1 MADLYGSAGGAVS
14 PTPGPAPTLGG
25 TLYVKSNDGSETLY
39 SRAYQGMP
47 GEAYYY
53 FDNSEHL
60 NGVYYYDGMA
70 RPGTDPYTLLYSLA
84 DYPGLNTSPNQSDP
98 NIESGQTLDISSS
111 DVTVYVASGKKAL
124 NKIIKNGETVL
135 DLTGDTVT
143 EENIGTG
150 VIAHDSTGKQIT
162 GKGSIKK
169 NLKGKAIY
177 ITENGEFEITPDT
190 GYDGMDKASVLVAVP
205 SGGHDG
211 IYGAEWAGTSDPSWT
226 RTDDAAN
233 FSDPVPYVAGA
244 TNYGS
249 PFDNIMPWAGM
260 QIVEDAEA
268 GILVSVP
275 KFWYKL
281 TGGGGSPL
289 KIQIANHY
297 VSGYS
302 VSPMHMDRGDGK
314 GERGIVFIG
323 RYHCDTDYKSTTGV
337 KPKVSITRSAARSGI
352 HALGNN
358 VWQGDFAMRF
368 TIWLLYLVEYAD
380 WGSQWVIGA
389 GCGDNISPPAPG
401 VFGGVEVGYTDS
413 MPYHTG
419 TNLSSKRTFG
429 YGTQYRYIEGL
440 WDNCFDWLDGCYY
453 NSNGLNLIKNPA
465 SFSDSSGGTL
475 AGKPVSGIPK
485 VMSVSTSGGY
495 PIFYPTTTGGSYE
508 SDSGIRIT
516 AEGSYVPDNW
526 YFSSSYPCLCAGGI
540 FSGNASYGLFCVLFN
555 GSGFAGESRGCR
567 LQKLP

>member
-1 MADLYGSAGGAVS
+1 MAINKVTKDGQAIIDLSNDTVLSAGDIVS
-14 PTPGPAPTLGG
+14 GKVGHLQDGTQATGTAPT
-25 TLYVKSNDGSETLY
+25 
-39 SRAYQGMP
+39 
-47 GEAYYY
+47 
-53 FDNSEHL
+53 
-60 NGVYYYDGMA
+60 GVQ
-70 RPGTDPYTLLYSLA
+70 R
-84 DYPGLNTSPNQSDP
+84 
-98 NIESGQTLDISSS
+98 SSS
-111 DVTVYVASGKKAL
+111 DVTASGQTVTVPAGVYSSQVQKSVASGTAGTPTATKGSVS
-124 NKIIKNGETVL
+124 NHSV
-135 DLTGDTVT
+135 TVT
-143 EENIGTG
+143 PKVTNTTG
-150 VIAHDSTGKQIT
+150 YIT
-162 GKGSIKK
+162 GGTKTGSAVTVSASELVSGSETK
-169 NLKGKAIY
+169 
-177 ITENGEFEITPDT
+177 TENGT
-190 GYDGMDKASVLVAVP
+190 YDVTNLASLVVNV
-205 SGGHDG
+205 SGGGGGGAG

-268 GILVSVP
+268 GTLVSVP

-281 TGGGGSPL
+281 SGGGGSPL
-289 KIQIANHY
+289 KIQIANHAE
-297 VSGYS
+297 GGFS

-314 GERGIVFIG
+314 GERGIAFIG

-337 KPKVSITRSAARSGI
+337 KPKVSITRSTARSGI

-389 GCGDNISPPAPG
+389 GCGDGTSPMDG
-401 VFGGVEVGYTDS
+401 VKAMGYTDS

-440 WDNCFDWLDGCYY
+440 WDNVYDWLDGCYY
-453 NSNGLNLIKNPA
+453 NSNGLNLIKNPS

-475 AGKPVSGIPK
+475 AGLPVSGIPK
-485 VMSVSTSGGY
+485 VMSVSTNGGY

-508 SDSGIRIT
+508 SSSGGSIT
-516 AEGSYVPDNW
+516 AEGSYVPDYW
-526 YFSSSYPCLCAGGI
+526 GFLSSNPCLYAGSSFYGD
-540 FSGNASYGLFCVLFN
+540 AYCGLFCVY
-555 GSGFAGESRGCR
+555 SGWSTYADGGLGCR

>member
-1 MADLYGSAGGAVS
+1 MADLYGVAGGASGS
-14 PTPGPAPTLGG
+14 PIPPVPGGYM
-25 TLYVKSNDGSETLY
+25 YVKSNDGSETLWSY
-39 SRAYQGMP
+39 SPSVPYP
-47 GEAYYY
+47 GRTYSYY
-53 FDNSEHL
+53 FFLDDTDNPCGIYGGEMAPW
-60 NGVYYYDGMA
+60 GYD
-70 RPGTDPYTLLYSLA
+70 YTLVYSLT
-84 DYPGLNTSPNQSDP
+84 DYGGLATTVGATEVDVPSGTELGYTSYYVVP
-98 NIESGQTLDISSS
+98 SGPPPK
-111 DVTVYVASGKKAL
+111 YL
-124 NKIIKNGETVL
+124 NKIIKNGEVVL
-135 DLTGDTVT
+135 DLTGDTIT
-143 EENIGTG
+143 EDNIGTG
-150 VIAHDSTGKQIT
+150 VIAHNSAGKPIT

-177 ITENGEFEITPDT
+177 ITENGEFEIAPDT
-190 GYDGMDKASVLVAVP
+190 GYDGMDKASVLVAIP
-205 SGGHDG
+205 SGGHEG

-233 FSDPVPYVAGA
+233 FSDPVPYVGGM
-244 TNYGS
+244 TSGYGS

-260 QIVEDAEA
+260 QIVEDPEA

-281 TGGGGSPL
+281 SGGGGSPL

-297 VSGYS
+297 VDGYS

-314 GERGIVFIG
+314 GERGIAFIG
-323 RYHCDTDYKSTTGV
+323 RYHCDKDYKSTTGV

-358 VWQGDFAMRF
+358 IWQGDFAMRF

-389 GCGDNISPPAPG
+389 GCGDGTSPMDG
-401 VFGGVEVGYTDS
+401 VKAMGYTDS

-440 WDNCFDWLDGCYY
+440 WDNCYDWMDGCYY

-475 AGKPVSGIPK
+475 AGLPVSGTPMK
-485 VMSVSTSGGY
+485 MGVSSSGGY
-495 PIFYPTTTGGSYE
+495 PIFYPTAKGGSYE
-508 SDSGIRIT
+508 SSTGAGGSIT
-516 AEGSYVPDNW
+516 GEGSYVPDRW
-526 YFSSSYPCLCAGGI
+526 YFLSSYPCLYAGGY
-540 FSGNASYGLFCVLFN
+540 FVGLAYCGLFYVSCD
-555 GSGFAGESRGCR
+555 SADFAVGDLGCR

>member
-1 MADLYGSAGGAVS
+1 MAVN
-14 PTPGPAPTLGG
+14 PQPGPIPGEYI
-25 TLYVKSNDGSETLY
+25 YVKSNDGSETLWSY
-39 SRAYQGMP
+39 DASMP
-47 GEAYYY
+47 TTGGGSPTFMNTTTYPC
-53 FDNSEHL
+53 
-60 NGVYYYDGMA
+60 GVYTAYLSPMGTEYD
-70 RPGTDPYTLLYSLA
+70 LVYSLA
-84 DYPGLNTSPNQSDP
+84 DYVGLATTIGATEPDVNSGTALSTTSY
-98 NIESGQTLDISSS
+98 
-111 DVTVYVASGKKAL
+111 YVVAVQHKRL

-143 EENIGTG
+143 VDNIGTG
-150 VIAHDSTGKQIT
+150 VIAHDSAGKQIT

-177 ITENGEFEITPDT
+177 VTENGEYEITPDT

-205 SGGHDG
+205 SGGYEG

-226 RTDDAAN
+226 RTDDAAS

-314 GERGIVFIG
+314 GERGIAFIG
-323 RYHCDTDYKSTTGV
+323 RYHCATDYKSTTGV

-389 GCGDNISPPAPG
+389 GCGDSTSPMD
-401 VFGGVEVGYTDS
+401 GGVKAMGYTDS

-440 WDNCFDWLDGCYY
+440 WDNCYDWMDGCYY
-453 NSNGLNLIKNPA
+453 NSSGLNLIKNPS

-475 AGKPVSGIPK
+475 AGLPVNGTPK
-485 VMSVSTSGGY
+485 VMSVSTAGGY
-495 PIFYPTTTGGSYE
+495 PIFYPTTTGGSVE
-508 SDSGIRIT
+508 VSTGAGGNI
-516 AEGSYVPDNW
+516 AGEGAYVPDNW
-526 YFSSSYPCLCAGGI
+526 RFVSSGPCLCAGGSFVGI
-540 FSGNASYGLFCVLFN
+540 GGDGLFYVYYVGA
-555 GSGFAGESRGCR
+555 GSAGASRGCR